1 MIPTYINGIEYSVP
15 KLKVTNDDIS
25 HIVDTSDEWI
35 VQRTGIKSRYIASSS
50 ETSATLAIDASK
62 KLLENKNINPE
73 TIDMIISATSS
84 PERHYPT
91 VACEV
96 QAGIGAKNASA
107 FDISVACT
115 GYIYALQIARANIA
129 TGFAKRVLVLTSDTT
144 SKFVDW
150 KDRTTCVLFGDGATA
165 TLVEKSKDE
174 NNDIEEIILGA
185 DGTKKEFISVD
196 LQKEICPLAE
206 NDGINGDNHLKMMG
220 KDVYKYVMQEIPLL
234 IENTLK
240 KANMTWED
248 IDYFVPH
255 QANLRMIEALSERL
269 GIPNEKVLTN
279 IEEFGNMSA
288 ASIPCVLSDKIK
300 KGVLKMPSTLLLC
313 GFGAGMTSG
322 TAIVKLRN

>member
-25 HIVDTSDEWI
+25 KIVDTSDEWI
-35 VQRTGIKSRYIASSS
+35 TQRTGIKSRYIASSS
-50 ETSATLAIDASK
+50 ETASTLAIEAAE
-62 KLLENKNINPE
+62 KLLKNKNINPE

-84 PERHYPT
+84 PERHYPS

-96 QAGIGAKNASA
+96 QAGIDAKNASS
-107 FDISVACT
+107 FDISAACT

-129 TGFAKRVLVLTSDTT
+129 TGFAKRVLLITSDTT

-165 TLVEKSKDE
+165 TLVEKSNDE
-174 NNDIEEIILGA
+174 NDDIQEIILGA

-196 LQKEICPLAE
+196 LQREICPLTE
-206 NDGINGDNHLKMMG
+206 NNDINGDNHIKMMG
-220 KDVYKYVMQEIPLL
+220 KDVYKYVMQEIPSL
-234 IENTLK
+234 IEEVLL

-255 QANLRMIEALSERL
+255 QANLRMIEALGERL
-269 GIPNEKVLTN
+269 NLKDEKILTN
-279 IEEFGNMSA
+279 IEEFGNTSA
-288 ASIPCVLSDKIK
+288 TSIPCVLSDKIE
-300 KGVLKMPSTLLLC
+300 KGILKTPSTLLLC
-313 GFGAGMTSG
+313 AFGAGMTSG
-322 TAIVKLRN
+322 AAIIKLRK

>member
-25 HIVDTSDEWI
+25 KIVDTSDEWI
-35 VQRTGIKSRYIASSS
+35 TQRTGIKSRYIASSS

-84 PERHYPT
+84 PERHYPS

-115 GYIYALQIARANIA
+115 GYVYALQIARANIA
-129 TGFAKRVLVLTSDTT
+129 TGFAKRVLVLTADTT

-165 TLVEKSKDE
+165 TLVEKSNDE
-174 NNDIEEIILGA
+174 NDDIQEVILGA

-206 NDGINGDNHLKMMG
+206 NNGTNGDNHLKMAG
-220 KDVYKYVMQEIPLL
+220 KDVYKYVMQEVPSLVEKIL
-234 IENTLK
+234 T
-240 KANMTWED
+240 KANMTWDD

-269 GIPNEKVLTN
+269 NLKPEKVLTN

-288 ASIPCVLSDKIK
+288 ASIPCVLSDKMK
-300 KGVLKMPSTLLLC
+300 KGILKTPSTLLLC
-313 GFGAGMTSG
+313 AFGAGMTSG
-322 TAIVKLRN
+322 AAIVKLRN